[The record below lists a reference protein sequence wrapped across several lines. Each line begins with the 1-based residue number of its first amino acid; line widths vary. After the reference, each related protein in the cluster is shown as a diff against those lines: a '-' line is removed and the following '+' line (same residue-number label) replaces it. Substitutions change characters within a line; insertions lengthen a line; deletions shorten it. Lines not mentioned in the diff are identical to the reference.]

1 MQPNENTKK
10 PFFARLL
17 EAQDAENPQA
27 EQPEGRQDATLKYP
41 SDSDEWPF

>member
-1 MQPNENTKK
+1 MNPSQNTKK

-17 EAQDAENPQA
+17 EAQEAENVRQ
-27 EQPEGRQDATLKYP
+27 EQPEGPQNGTLKYP